1 MGALATYVEKRWGV
15 KTRTIEHPELTPV
28 AAGVTRVLTNN
39 PDRFEAIIVNHDTVK
54 MRLSPGPDTSD
65 TIGIPLDASGGFV
78 ILTADDDGES
88 VGYEWFIW
96 SAAGGEI
103 YVLETEAA

>member
-28 AAGVTRVLTNN
+28 AAGVTRILQNN
-39 PDRFEAIIVNHDTVK
+39 PDRFEAVIVNYDDAVMRVSPSTAPSATV
-54 MRLSPGPDTSD
+54 GV
-65 TIGIPLDASGGFV
+65 PLDASGGFAV
-78 ILTADDDGES
+78 LTADDDGEM

-96 SAAGGEI
+96 SADGGEI
-103 YVLETEAA
+103 YILETEAA